1 MKPVLVACGVTREA
15 RIAEAAGGVA
25 AVAAGGR
32 ADLLEARLETLAAAG
47 ARGVASFGLCGALA
61 GELRV
66 GDLLLGNA
74 SDFAWSRA
82 VCARVAGSVTRASIH
97 ADGTLALTATAKAA
111 VQARTGAAAIDMESH
126 VAARVAARHGLPLLV
141 LRVVSDRADQ
151 ALPPAF
157 ARAMRADGGTDGAAM
172 LRSLLARPGQLPRFI
187 GASVDAVRALAVLRR
202 VGGLLGPGL
211 GFPDRG

>member
-1 MKPVLVACGVTREA
+1 MKPVLVACGVLREA
-15 RIAEAAGGVA
+15 RIAEAAGGVV
-25 AVAAGGR
+25 AVAGGGR
-32 ADLLEARLETLAAAG
+32 ADLLEARLETLAAVG

-66 GDLLLGNA
+66 EDLVLGDA
-74 SDFAWSRA
+74 SDPAWSRA
-82 VCARVAGSVTRASIH
+82 VLERLAGSVTRASIY
-97 ADGTLALTATAKAA
+97 ADGTLALTVAVKAA
-111 VQARTGAAAIDMESH
+111 VQARTGAAAIDMESD

-157 ARAMRADGGTDGAAM
+157 ADAMRPDGGTDGAAM
-172 LRSLLARPGQLPRFI
+172 LRSLLANPGQLPRVI
-187 GASVDAVRALAVLRR
+187 GASVDAMRALAVLRR
-202 VGGLLGPGL
+202 VGGLLGRGL